1 MTMTDLPQPITAVGD
16 DVVITLYKRGAD
28 HYTKTRHPLHFGVF
42 HELRTP
48 EATLH
53 FNMNQEIVRA
63 QGHFDDWPSELE
75 WLKRTRGNDWV
86 YYSTGGYAGTYETIG
101 ENILSAPISFRIP
114 TPYNEVVKATGE
126 YYLPNV
132 TYPSNAV
139 LGTNPFANGAVERL
153 LADWPKIVA
162 DVLDTATDI
171 PTSCRAFLQQVKKTG
186 PDALQAR
193 ADQFLRLAGGRVS
206 VLPPDAR
213 HVDYNILPLTV
224 ADGCRYKCRFCSI
237 KNRKVFAPRSEETIH
252 GQLIALREFCGSD
265 LVNTNAVFFG
275 EHDAL
280 SASGDLLLNAGN
292 AVRETLQLDTSY
304 MNGWN
309 LFLFGS
315 VDGLLEATDSFFNG
329 LNMLGARV
337 YINIGFESADQE
349 TLDAIGKPLR
359 ESQVAEAFARML
371 DINAR
376 YTNLEI
382 TGNFLMDEQLP
393 AGHYPSF
400 LRLVRDG
407 ISAPKGKGTVYL
419 SPLMNSA
426 PSQKM
431 LFTFNQLKTLS
442 RLPTYLYLIQRL

>member
-1 MTMTDLPQPITAVGD
+1 MMDIPSPTTAVGD
-16 DVVITLYKRGAD
+16 ECTITLYKRGAD
-28 HYTKTRHPLHFGVF
+28 RYEKTRHPLHFGVF

-53 FNMNQEIVRA
+53 FNLSHEIIRA
-63 QGHFDDWPSELE
+63 QGLGDAWPSELE

-101 ENILSAPISFRIP
+101 ENLLTAPISFRIP

-139 LGTNPFANGAVERL
+139 LGHDPFANAAVQEL
-153 LADWPKIVA
+153 IENWPSIVETVLARAEDLPAFCVA
-162 DVLDTATDI
+162 W
-171 PTSCRAFLQQVKKTG
+171 LQQVRANT
-186 PDALQAR
+186 PDSLQAAAER
-193 ADQFLRLAGGRVS
+193 FAAIPDGRVS

-213 HVDYNILPLTV
+213 HVDYNLLPLTV

-237 KNRKVFAPRSEETIH
+237 KNRKPFAPRSHKAISD
-252 GQLIALREFCGSD
+252 QLEALRAFCGPD

-280 SASGDLLLNAGN
+280 SAPAELLEYA
-292 AVRETLQLDTSY
+292 ATASRETLRPEASY
-304 MNGWN
+304 MQGWN
-309 LFLFGS
+309 LLCFGS
-315 VDGLLEATDSFFNG
+315 VDGLLEVSDGFFNR
-329 LNMLGARV
+329 LNALGATV

-349 TLDAIGKPLR
+349 TLDTIGKPLR
-359 ESQVAEAFARML
+359 EDQVAAAFARML
-371 DINAR
+371 EINER
-376 YTNLEI
+376 FTNIEI
-382 TGNFLMDEQLP
+382 TGNFLMDDQLP
-393 AGHYPSF
+393 SGHYPNF
-400 LRLVRDG
+400 LRLVRDSVG
-407 ISAPKGKGTVYL
+407 APKGKGTVYL
-419 SPLMNSA
+419 SPLMHSQ
-426 PSQKM
+426 PSSKM

>member
-1 MTMTDLPQPITAVGD
+1 MMDIPSPTTATGDGFTM
-16 DVVITLYKRGAD
+16 TLYKRGAER
-28 HYTKTRHPLHFGVF
+28 YEKTRHPLHFGVF

-53 FNMNQEIVRA
+53 FNLHHEVLRA
-63 QGHFDDWPSELE
+63 QGHGEAWPSELE

-101 ENILSAPISFRIP
+101 ENLLAAPISFRIP

-139 LGTNPFANGAVERL
+139 LGHDPFANAAVQDLIANWPAIVERFWATA
-153 LADWPKIVA
+153 ADLPVA
-162 DVLDTATDI
+162 H
-171 PTSCRAFLQQVKKTG
+171 Q
-186 PDALQAR
+186 DALHQVRQKTPEGLQAA
-193 ADQFLRLAGGRVS
+193 ADRFAAIAGGRVS

-237 KNRKVFAPRSEETIH
+237 KNRKPFAPRSQQAISD
-252 GQLIALREFCGSD
+252 QLEALRTFCGPD

-280 SASGDLLLNAGN
+280 SAPAELLEYA
-292 AVRETLQLDTSY
+292 ATASRETLQPETSY
-304 MNGWN
+304 MQGWN
-309 LFLFGS
+309 IFSFGS
-315 VDGLLEATDSFFNG
+315 VDGLLEASDRFFRR
-329 LNMLGARV
+329 LNALGATV

-359 ESQVAEAFARML
+359 EDQVKAAFARML
-371 DINAR
+371 EINER
-376 YTNLEI
+376 YANIEI
-382 TGNFLMDEQLP
+382 TGNFLMDDQLP
-393 AGHYPSF
+393 SGHYPSF
-400 LRLVRDG
+400 LRLVRDNVCG
-407 ISAPKGKGTVYL
+407 PKGKGTVYL
-419 SPLMNSA
+419 SPLMHSN
-426 PSQKM
+426 PSSKM

>member
-1 MTMTDLPQPITAVGD
+1 MMDIPSPTTATGDGFTM
-16 DVVITLYKRGAD
+16 TLYKRGAER
-28 HYTKTRHPLHFGVF
+28 HEKTRHPLHFGVF

-53 FNMNQEIVRA
+53 FNLNHEILRA
-63 QGHFDDWPSELE
+63 QGHSANWPSELE

-101 ENILSAPISFRIP
+101 ENLLTAPISFRIP

-139 LGTNPFANGAVERL
+139 LGHDPFANAAVQDLIANWPTIVERVW
-153 LADWPKIVA
+153 A
-162 DVLDTATDI
+162 TATDL
-171 PTSCRAFLQQVKKTG
+171 PVAHQDALHQVRQKT
-186 PDALQAR
+186 PEALQA
-193 ADQFLRLAGGRVS
+193 AAKQFAAIAGGRVS

-224 ADGCRYKCRFCSI
+224 ADGCRYKCRFCTI
-237 KNRKVFAPRSEETIH
+237 KNRKPFAPRSQKEISD
-252 GQLIALREFCGSD
+252 QLGALRDCCGQD

-280 SASGDLLLNAGN
+280 SAPAEILEYA
-292 AVRETLQLDTSY
+292 AATARETLQPETSF
-304 MNGWN
+304 MQGWN
-309 LFLFGS
+309 CFCFGS
-315 VDGLLEATDSFFNG
+315 VDGLLEASDRFFHR
-329 LNMLGARV
+329 LNALGATV

-349 TLDAIGKPLR
+349 TLDTIGKPLGV
-359 ESQVAEAFARML
+359 EQVEAAFARML
-371 DINAR
+371 DLNAR
-376 YTNLEI
+376 FANIEI
-382 TGNFLMDEQLP
+382 TGNFLMDDQLP
-393 AGHYPSF
+393 SGHYPSF
-400 LRLVRDG
+400 LRLVRES
-407 ISAPKGKGTVYL
+407 ISAPKGKGTIYL
-419 SPLMNSA
+419 SPLMHSN
-426 PSQKM
+426 PSSKM